1 MSEELTTKQLN
12 KVSTILKAMSGTS
25 KLEILYVLS
34 QGEKSVNAISEESG
48 LSQSLV
54 SHALK
59 DLKSAHLISYNQVGR
74 QVFYRLDD
82 EHVLTIINA
91 IFEHSK
97 EF

>member
-1 MSEELTTKQLN
+1 MSGELTTKQLN
-12 KVSTILKAMSGTS
+12 KVSSILKALSGTS

-34 QGEKSVNAISEESG
+34 SGEKSVNAISEESG

-59 DLKSAHLISYNQVGR
+59 DLKDSHLVSYSQVGR

-82 EHVLTIINA
+82 DHVLTIINA

-97 EF
+97 EY